1 MKKFLSLVLA
11 LVMTMSLVT
20 VSAGAKDF
28 TDSEDL
34 SGEAYA
40 EAVNVM
46 SEMGIIDGYAGGAF
60 QPQGTLTRGAA
71 AKIIACM
78 MLGKTTAEALGTQAA
93 PFKDVPV
100 GSTFAGYIAYCV
112 ESGLIDGYADGTFRP
127 QGTLTGFAFL
137 KMLLTALGY
146 DSAIEGYTGPNWT
159 VNVMGRATQIG
170 LTDGNDEF
178 VGNRAATREEA
189 CLYAVNALQATL
201 VEYADK
207 GQEITVNGTVI
218 TTRPSVPTY
227 ITSSIAGA
235 ATSIDDTKD
244 NTQNDY
250 TVEFAERYQPDLEL
264 DRTIDVFGRPAHTW
278 TWKGDEVGTYVD
290 YDKLVVEYTT
300 EVSGKDLYDE
310 LGKSTVEDYDFTITI
325 DGETESKVLG
335 DAYFTVKDLNKNNK
349 DGVGATGDGVLT
361 QVFEDTASKDVYIA
375 VINTYLAKATD
386 DYDEKKDEATFD
398 VYGLDKVSNTYV
410 KTLTKNED
418 KESFDVSAEDIAL
431 AADVVENEV
440 YLVTVADGEVQTL
453 AKAEVVSDSEITAF
467 KLGSSVTVDGTKYN
481 YADTAEYDVEVLDQ
495 YTDNKVNLKDLTYNV
510 YLDEYG
516 YLIGVDLVE
525 TPNNYVFITGI
536 DTAYSNLSN
545 KTLDASAI
553 FIDGSMDVIEVKA
566 DKGDVPEASN
576 DALVNSWCTYTVDK
590 NGVYT
595 LTEVASKISD
605 DDDVA
610 QYADT
615 TYTKTIDKKNISL
628 PGGGAADYNKV
639 YGNDATV
646 YLTASIK
653 EIMTGS
659 NRSDIIIDGVDSVT
673 TGIKNANITPWNED
687 GARKDAEG
695 DIRTS
700 KASGVA
706 SGVYTLYKENGYIIA
721 AVVVGEDAAASKN
734 LVYAHTSDVEM
745 ESYDKTSDE
754 WTWTRKVISDGQEV
768 EIKEVGDALT
778 YLDTMDQYNWYQ
790 VKYNADNEVMNVEPA
805 SKALTLNADYV
816 TNIVNLEAAI
826 NGKEDTVLYTQTFP
840 KDQPEMKGST
850 LFVTTKSTQGF
861 FVAEDVN
868 ITLIQIVKNKQETSF
883 ETGVDELEN
892 IIDDLNE
899 KNGTFNYQISAIL
912 EDGAATSVVIYDMT
926 NTYDRPSNP
935 VETDDYNVELVNGS
949 YEIDYHTKAA
959 NDDDTMLDLIVNDL
973 VARGYDAREIE
984 ISQRNG
990 IYNITA
996 TNGRVSR
1003 TFTWDPAE
1011 GEGKFESLFVELDG
1025 TVYLVRDNTVISDIA
1040 DLKKGDAVLVTEAD
1054 GDSYIFPAD
1063 GALRIA
1069 DDGCVIESGYD
1080 KSDAVAEDSDALN
1093 DAIAAGADTVYLGD
1107 GEYTIDNAIS
1117 DDLTIIG
1124 NGDTVITGKGRT
1136 ITVSDGNLTIK
1147 NATVK
1152 TEDGQYG
1159 IMSTK
1164 GASGELVLDGVIFE
1178 GGKIAVMLDSMNG
1191 ATIENCTFINTE
1203 KAAISIGDSFAGTAT
1218 ISDNTYNVGGDAV
1231 ALEYVK
1237 SVEDQVA
1244 GSDIRDLAD
1253 NMISVLE

>member
-816 TNIVNLEAAI
+816 TNIVNLETAI

-1003 TFTWDPAE
+1003 TFTWDPDE

-1025 TVYLVRDNTVISDIA
+1025 TVYLVRDNTVVSDIA

-1080 KSDAVAEDSDALN
+1080 KSDAVAEDSKALN

-1124 NGDTVITGKGRT
+1124 NGKRN
-1136 ITVSDGNLTIK
+1136 S
-1147 NATVK
+1147 
-1152 TEDGQYG
+1152 EDGRWPVWHHEH
-1159 IMSTK
+1159 K
-1164 GASGELVLDGVIFE
+1164 G
-1178 GGKIAVMLDSMNG
+1178 
-1191 ATIENCTFINTE
+1191 
-1203 KAAISIGDSFAGTAT
+1203 SF
-1218 ISDNTYNVGGDAV
+1218 
-1231 ALEYVK
+1231 
-1237 SVEDQVA
+1237 
-1244 GSDIRDLAD
+1244 R
-1253 NMISVLE
+1253 

>member
-28 TDSEDL
+28 TDSDKL
-34 SGEAYA
+34 SGEVYE

-46 SEMGIIDGYAGGAF
+46 SEMGIIDGYAGGDF

-816 TNIVNLEAAI
+816 TNIVNLETAI

-1040 DLKKGDAVLVTEAD
+1040 DLKKGDAVLVTEAG

-1063 GALRIA
+1063 GALRIR

-1124 NGDTVITGKGRT
+1124 NGNSEIAGDIVVSGGK
-1136 ITVSDGNLTIK
+1136 VTIK
-1147 NATVK
+1147 DATIK
-1152 TEDGQYG
+1152 ADSGKYG
-1159 IMSTK
+1159 IMSYK
-1164 GASGELVLDGVIFE
+1164 KASGELVLDGVIFE

-1191 ATIENCTFINTE
+1191 ATIENCTFIDTE
-1203 KAAISIGDSFAGTAT
+1203 KAAISIGDSFAGDAT
-1218 ISDNTYNVGGDAV
+1218 ISDNTYNVGNDAV
-1231 ALEYVK
+1231 AIEYVK
-1237 SVEDQVA
+1237 SVEDQIK
-1244 GSDIRDLAD
+1244 GSDIDELAD

>member
-127 QGTLTGFAFL
+127 SAQLTGFAFL

-146 DSAIEGYTGPNWT
+146 DSAIEGFTGTNWT
-159 VNVMGRATQIG
+159 VNVASRAIEAG
-170 LTDGNDEF
+170 LTKGNENF
-178 VGNRAATREEA
+178 VGTRAATREEA
-189 CLYAVNALQATL
+189 CLYAVNALKATL
-201 VEYADK
+201 VEYENK
-207 GQEITVNGTVI
+207 GTDVTVNGATVAI
-218 TTRPSVPTY
+218 GASKPTY
-227 ITSSIAGA
+227 VTSNIHDA
-235 ATSIDDTKD
+235 ATSINDATD
-244 NTQNDY
+244 NVKNGW
-250 TVEFAERYQPDLEL
+250 TVEFAEKYQPDLAL
-264 DRTIDVFGRPAHTW
+264 KDTTDDFGRPAHTW
-278 TWKGDEVGTYVD
+278 TWKKAEIGTYVD
-290 YDKLVVEYTT
+290 FDKMVAEYTT
-300 EVSGKDLYDE
+300 KVTGEDLYNL
-310 LGKSTVEDYDFTITI
+310 LGKTAIDDNTLFVYV
-325 DGETESKVLG
+325 DGEDENLG
-335 DAYFTVKDLNKNNK
+335 DAAFGKADMVKKN
-349 DGVGATGDGVLT
+349 DETIGRTGNGVLT
-361 QVFEDTASKDVYIA
+361 QVFLDTQDDEITVAI
-375 VINTYLAKATD
+375 INTYLAKATD

-431 AADVVENEV
+431 AADVVEDEV

-467 KLGSSVTVDGTKYN
+467 KLGSSVTIDGTKYN

-566 DKGDVPEASN
+566 DKGDVPEAKN
-576 DALVNSWCTYTVDK
+576 NALVNSWCTYTVDK

-595 LTEVASKISD
+595 LTEVAGKISD

-610 QYADT
+610 QYANAA
-615 TYTKTIDKKNISL
+615 YTKTIDKKNISL
-628 PGGGAADYNKV
+628 PGGGTGDYNKV

-653 EIMTGS
+653 EIMTDS

-673 TGIKNANITPWNED
+673 TGIKNANITPWDAED
-687 GARKDAEG
+687 ARKDAED
-695 DIRTS
+695 DIKDRE
-700 KASGVA
+700 ASGVA

-734 LVYAHTSDVEM
+734 LVYAHTDDVEM
-745 ESYDKTSDE
+745 ESYDKTADE

-805 SKALTLNADYV
+805 SKALILNEDYV
-816 TNIVNLEAAI
+816 TDIDNLEAAI
-826 NGKEDTVLYTQTFP
+826 NGKEDTVLYMESFS

-868 ITLIQIVKNKQETSF
+868 ITLIQIVKNKQETTF

-912 EDGAATSVVIYDMT
+912 EDGAATSVVIYDKT
-926 NTYDRPSNP
+926 NTYEKPNRPVDSDITVVLNKDGSVDVLYIGEEP
-935 VETDDYNVELVNGS
+935 DIDDILVAIEDAIEKDGYTVIEKEMESGKYQFIAENDKTGFKSTFTYDSSDKTGVILQPTTREEARKIYSRWEGTAWENFGDLPSLGLDQFIDNNGVVHIEGDVDVVSGSSFGDYQAGIKSWGGAGYDESFDALMAGLAKEGWDVEGVTEVAFVALDENA
-949 YEIDYHTKAA
+949 I
-959 NDDDTMLDLIVNDL
+959 TMVVNDNGEVRCL
-973 VARGYDAREIE
+973 KTKDA
-984 ISQRNG
+984 
-990 IYNITA
+990 T
-996 TNGRVSR
+996 
-1003 TFTWDPAE
+1003 
-1011 GEGKFESLFVELDG
+1011 L
-1025 TVYLVRDNTVISDIA
+1025 
-1040 DLKKGDAVLVTEAD
+1040 
-1054 GDSYIFPAD
+1054 
-1063 GALRIA
+1063 
-1069 DDGCVIESGYD
+1069 
-1080 KSDAVAEDSDALN
+1080 
-1093 DAIAAGADTVYLGD
+1093 
-1107 GEYTIDNAIS
+1107 
-1117 DDLTIIG
+1117 
-1124 NGDTVITGKGRT
+1124 
-1136 ITVSDGNLTIK
+1136 
-1147 NATVK
+1147 
-1152 TEDGQYG
+1152 
-1159 IMSTK
+1159 
-1164 GASGELVLDGVIFE
+1164 
-1178 GGKIAVMLDSMNG
+1178 
-1191 ATIENCTFINTE
+1191 
-1203 KAAISIGDSFAGTAT
+1203 
-1218 ISDNTYNVGGDAV
+1218 TYNDITYDFSG
-1231 ALEYVK
+1231 LEF
-1237 SVEDQVA
+1237 
-1244 GSDIRDLAD
+1244 
-1253 NMISVLE
+1253 

>member
-28 TDSEDL
+28 TDSDEL
-34 SGEAYA
+34 SGEQYE

-46 SEMGIIDGYAGGAF
+46 SEMGIIDGYSDGDF
-60 QPQGTLTRGAA
+60 RPQGTLTRGAA

-78 MLGKTTAEALGTQAA
+78 MLGKTTAEALGTSAA

-816 TNIVNLEAAI
+816 TNIVNLETAI

-1003 TFTWDPAE
+1003 TFTWDPDE

-1025 TVYLVRDNTVISDIA
+1025 TVYLVRDNTVVSDIA

-1080 KSDAVAEDSDALN
+1080 KSDAVAEDSKALN

>member
-28 TDSEDL
+28 TDSDEL
-34 SGEAYA
+34 SGEQYE

-127 QGTLTGFAFL
+127 SAQLTGFAFL

-218 TTRPSVPTY
+218 STRPSVPTY

-375 VINTYLAKATD
+375 IINTYLAKATD

-431 AADVVENEV
+431 AADVVEDEV

-467 KLGSSVTVDGTKYN
+467 KLGSSVTIDGTKYN

-566 DKGDVPEASN
+566 DKGDVPEAKN
-576 DALVNSWCTYTVDK
+576 NALVNSWCTYTVDK

-595 LTEVASKISD
+595 LTEVAGKISD

-610 QYADT
+610 QYANAV
-615 TYTKTIDKKNISL
+615 YTKTIDKKNISL
-628 PGGGAADYNKV
+628 PGGGTGDYNKV

-653 EIMTGS
+653 EIMTDS
-659 NRSDIIIDGVDSVT
+659 NQSDIIIDGVDSVT
-673 TGIKNANITPWNED
+673 TGIKNANITPWDAED
-687 GARKDAEG
+687 ARKDAED
-695 DIRTS
+695 DIKDRE
-700 KASGVA
+700 ASGVA

-734 LVYAHTSDVEM
+734 LVYAHTDDVEM
-745 ESYDKTSDE
+745 ESYDKTADE

-805 SKALTLNADYV
+805 SKALILNEDYV
-816 TNIVNLEAAI
+816 TDIDNLEAAI
-826 NGKEDTVLYTQTFP
+826 NGKEDTVLYMESFS

-868 ITLIQIVKNKQETSF
+868 ITLIQIVKNKQETTF

-912 EDGAATSVVIYDMT
+912 EDGAATSVVIYDKT
-926 NTYDRPSNP
+926 NTYEKPNRPVDSDITVVLNKDGSVDVLYIGEEP
-935 VETDDYNVELVNGS
+935 DIDDILVAIEDAIEKDGYTVIEKEMESGKYQFIAENDKTGFKSTFTYDSSDKTGVILQPTTREEARKIYSRWEGTAWENFGDLPSLGLDQFIDNNGVVHIEGDVDVVSGSSFGDYQAGIKSWGGAGYDESFDALMAGLAKEGWDVEGVTEVAFVALDENA
-949 YEIDYHTKAA
+949 I
-959 NDDDTMLDLIVNDL
+959 TMVVNDNGEVRCL
-973 VARGYDAREIE
+973 KTKDA
-984 ISQRNG
+984 
-990 IYNITA
+990 T
-996 TNGRVSR
+996 
-1003 TFTWDPAE
+1003 
-1011 GEGKFESLFVELDG
+1011 L
-1025 TVYLVRDNTVISDIA
+1025 
-1040 DLKKGDAVLVTEAD
+1040 
-1054 GDSYIFPAD
+1054 
-1063 GALRIA
+1063 
-1069 DDGCVIESGYD
+1069 
-1080 KSDAVAEDSDALN
+1080 
-1093 DAIAAGADTVYLGD
+1093 
-1107 GEYTIDNAIS
+1107 
-1117 DDLTIIG
+1117 
-1124 NGDTVITGKGRT
+1124 
-1136 ITVSDGNLTIK
+1136 
-1147 NATVK
+1147 
-1152 TEDGQYG
+1152 
-1159 IMSTK
+1159 
-1164 GASGELVLDGVIFE
+1164 
-1178 GGKIAVMLDSMNG
+1178 
-1191 ATIENCTFINTE
+1191 
-1203 KAAISIGDSFAGTAT
+1203 
-1218 ISDNTYNVGGDAV
+1218 TYNDITYDFSG
-1231 ALEYVK
+1231 LEF
-1237 SVEDQVA
+1237 
-1244 GSDIRDLAD
+1244 
-1253 NMISVLE
+1253 

>member
-467 KLGSSVTVDGTKYN
+467 KLGTSVTADGTKYN

-510 YLDEYG
+510 YLDQYG

-1011 GEGKFESLFVELDG
+1011 GKGKFESLFVELDG
-1025 TVYLVRDNTVISDIA
+1025 TVYLVRDNTVVSDIA

-1080 KSDAVAEDSDALN
+1080 QSDAVAEDSKALN

-1231 ALEYVK
+1231 AIEYVESAK
-1237 SVEDQVA
+1237 IA

>member
-28 TDSEDL
+28 GDSADL
-34 SGEAYA
+34 SGEAYE

-46 SEMGIIDGYAGGAF
+46 SEMGIIDGYSDGDF
-60 QPQGTLTRGAA
+60 RPQGTLTRQAA

-78 MLGKTTAEALGTQAA
+78 MLGKTTAESLGTQAA

-467 KLGSSVTVDGTKYN
+467 KLGTSVTADGTKYN

-1011 GEGKFESLFVELDG
+1011 GKGKFESLFVELDG
-1025 TVYLVRDNTVISDIA
+1025 TVYLVRDNTVVSDIA

-1080 KSDAVAEDSDALN
+1080 QSDAVAEDSKALN

-1231 ALEYVK
+1231 AIEYVESAK
-1237 SVEDQVA
+1237 IA

>member
-218 TTRPSVPTY
+218 TTHPSVPTY

-935 VETDDYNVELVNGS
+935 VETDDYNVDLVNGS

-1025 TVYLVRDNTVISDIA
+1025 TVYLVRDNTKVSDIA
-1040 DLKKGDAVLVTEAD
+1040 KLETGNAVLVTEAD

-1080 KSDAVAEDSDALN
+1080 QSDAVAEDSKALN

>member
-127 QGTLTGFAFL
+127 SAQLTGFAFL

-935 VETDDYNVELVNGS
+935 VETDDYNVDLVNGS

-1025 TVYLVRDNTVISDIA
+1025 TVYLVRDNTKVSDIA
-1040 DLKKGDAVLVTEAD
+1040 KLETGNAVLVTEAD

-1080 KSDAVAEDSDALN
+1080 QSDAVAEDSKALN

>member
-816 TNIVNLEAAI
+816 TNIVNLETAI

-1003 TFTWDPAE
+1003 TFTWDPDE

-1025 TVYLVRDNTVISDIA
+1025 TVYLVRDNTVVSDIA

-1080 KSDAVAEDSDALN
+1080 QSDAVAEDSKALN

>member
-127 QGTLTGFAFL
+127 SAQLTGFAFL

-218 TTRPSVPTY
+218 STRPSVPTY

-264 DRTIDVFGRPAHTW
+264 DRTIDVFGRPAHPW

-375 VINTYLAKATD
+375 IINTYLAKATD

-431 AADVVENEV
+431 AADVVEDEV

-467 KLGSSVTVDGTKYN
+467 KLGSSVTIDGTKYN

-566 DKGDVPEASN
+566 DKGDVPEAKN
-576 DALVNSWCTYTVDK
+576 NALVNSWCTYTVDK

-595 LTEVASKISD
+595 LTEVAGKISD

-610 QYADT
+610 QYANAA
-615 TYTKTIDKKNISL
+615 YTKTIDKKNISL
-628 PGGGAADYNKV
+628 PGGGTGDYNKV

-653 EIMTGS
+653 EIMTDS

-673 TGIKNANITPWNED
+673 TGIKNANITPWDAED
-687 GARKDAEG
+687 ARKDAED
-695 DIRTS
+695 DIKDRE
-700 KASGVA
+700 ASGVA

-734 LVYAHTSDVEM
+734 LVYAHTDDVEM
-745 ESYDKTSDE
+745 ESYDKTADE

-805 SKALTLNADYV
+805 SKALILNEDYV
-816 TNIVNLEAAI
+816 TDIDNLEAAI
-826 NGKEDTVLYTQTFP
+826 NGKEDTVLYMESFS

-868 ITLIQIVKNKQETSF
+868 ITLIQIVKNKQETTF

-912 EDGAATSVVIYDMT
+912 EDGAATSVVIYDKT
-926 NTYDRPSNP
+926 NTYEKPNRPVDSDITVVLNKDGSVDVLYIGEEP
-935 VETDDYNVELVNGS
+935 DIDDILVAIEDAIEKDGYTVIEKEMESGKYQFIAENDKTGFKSTFTYDSSDKTGVILQPTTREEARKIYSRWEGTAWENFGDLPSLGLDQFIDNNGVVHIEGDVDVVSGSSFGDYQAGIKSWGGAGYDESFDALMAGLAKEGWDVEGVTEVAFVALDENA
-949 YEIDYHTKAA
+949 I
-959 NDDDTMLDLIVNDL
+959 TMVVNDNGEVRCL
-973 VARGYDAREIE
+973 KTKDA
-984 ISQRNG
+984 
-990 IYNITA
+990 T
-996 TNGRVSR
+996 
-1003 TFTWDPAE
+1003 
-1011 GEGKFESLFVELDG
+1011 L
-1025 TVYLVRDNTVISDIA
+1025 
-1040 DLKKGDAVLVTEAD
+1040 
-1054 GDSYIFPAD
+1054 
-1063 GALRIA
+1063 
-1069 DDGCVIESGYD
+1069 
-1080 KSDAVAEDSDALN
+1080 
-1093 DAIAAGADTVYLGD
+1093 
-1107 GEYTIDNAIS
+1107 
-1117 DDLTIIG
+1117 
-1124 NGDTVITGKGRT
+1124 
-1136 ITVSDGNLTIK
+1136 
-1147 NATVK
+1147 
-1152 TEDGQYG
+1152 
-1159 IMSTK
+1159 
-1164 GASGELVLDGVIFE
+1164 
-1178 GGKIAVMLDSMNG
+1178 
-1191 ATIENCTFINTE
+1191 
-1203 KAAISIGDSFAGTAT
+1203 
-1218 ISDNTYNVGGDAV
+1218 TYNDITYDFSG
-1231 ALEYVK
+1231 LEF
-1237 SVEDQVA
+1237 
-1244 GSDIRDLAD
+1244 
-1253 NMISVLE
+1253 

>member
-28 TDSEDL
+28 TDSDKL
-34 SGEAYA
+34 SGEVYE

-46 SEMGIIDGYAGGAF
+46 SEMGIIDGYAGGDF

-137 KMLLTALGY
+137 KMLLTTLGY

-816 TNIVNLEAAI
+816 TNIVNLETAI

-1040 DLKKGDAVLVTEAD
+1040 DLKKGDAVLVTEAG

-1063 GALRIA
+1063 GALRIR

-1124 NGDTVITGKGRT
+1124 NGNSEIAGDIVVSGGK
-1136 ITVSDGNLTIK
+1136 VTIK
-1147 NATVK
+1147 DATIK
-1152 TEDGQYG
+1152 ADSGKYG
-1159 IMSTK
+1159 IMSYK
-1164 GASGELVLDGVIFE
+1164 KASGELVLDGVIFE

-1191 ATIENCTFINTE
+1191 ATIENCTFIDTE
-1203 KAAISIGDSFAGTAT
+1203 KAAISIGDSFAGDAT
-1218 ISDNTYNVGGDAV
+1218 ISDNTYNVGNDAV
-1231 ALEYVK
+1231 AIEYVK
-1237 SVEDQVA
+1237 SVEDQIK
-1244 GSDIRDLAD
+1244 GSDIDELAD

>member
-778 YLDTMDQYNWYQ
+778 YLDTMNQYNWYQ

-816 TNIVNLEAAI
+816 TNIVNLETAI

-1025 TVYLVRDNTVISDIA
+1025 TVYLVRDNTVVSDIA
-1040 DLKKGDAVLVTEAD
+1040 DLKKGDAVLVTEAG

-1080 KSDAVAEDSDALN
+1080 QSDAVAEDSKALN

>member
-440 YLVTVADGEVQTL
+440 YLVTVADGEAQTL

-1025 TVYLVRDNTVISDIA
+1025 TVYLVRDNTKVSDIA
-1040 DLKKGDAVLVTEAD
+1040 KLETGNAVLVTEAD

-1080 KSDAVAEDSDALN
+1080 QSDAVAEDSKALN

>member
-935 VETDDYNVELVNGS
+935 VETDDYNVDLVNGS

-1025 TVYLVRDNTVISDIA
+1025 TVYLVRDNTKVSDIA
-1040 DLKKGDAVLVTEAD
+1040 KLETGNAVLVTEAD

-1080 KSDAVAEDSDALN
+1080 QSDAVAEDSKALN